1 MIRNLV
7 LCAAVVSAWFSP
19 ASARPSNDEL
29 KVMSFNIRIDTKA
42 DGPNQWSNRRDSA
55 ANMIRFYD
63 IDIFGAQEVF
73 ANQMTDLQ
81 ERLPE
86 YGSIGIGLEDGKSKG
101 QHDPIFWKK
110 ERFELLDHGFFWF
123 AEDINAI
130 GQRAWDAASPRMG
143 SWAILKDKI
152 SKRKLFFMN
161 VHIDH
166 IGQVARR
173 ESAKLILDRLGALAG
188 DLPVIVTGDFN
199 AEPDSEPIRI
209 LLDPANPE
217 HLTHTRSVAPVRYGP
232 EWSYHNY
239 GRLAKNMWLDYIFVR
254 GGLETLRH
262 GCLAEKLDDLYISD
276 HCPVM
281 AGLRFTK

>member
-42 DGPNQWSNRRDSA
+42 DGPNQWSNRRDFA

-173 ESAKLILDRLGALAG
+173 ESAKLILCSA
-188 DLPVIVTGDFN
+188 
-199 AEPDSEPIRI
+199 
-209 LLDPANPE
+209 
-217 HLTHTRSVAPVRYGP
+217 
-232 EWSYHNY
+232 
-239 GRLAKNMWLDYIFVR
+239 
-254 GGLETLRH
+254 
-262 GCLAEKLDDLYISD
+262 
-276 HCPVM
+276 CP
-281 AGLRFTK
+281 

>member
-1 MIRNLV
+1 
-7 LCAAVVSAWFSP
+7 
-19 ASARPSNDEL
+19 
-29 KVMSFNIRIDTKA
+29 
-42 DGPNQWSNRRDSA
+42 
-55 ANMIRFYD
+55 MIRFYD
-63 IDIFGAQEVF
+63 VDIFGAQEVF

-130 GQRAWDAASPRMG
+130 RTTSLGRSQSAHGLLGHPQRQNFEKEA
-143 SWAILKDKI
+143 
-152 SKRKLFFMN
+152 LFLMN

-199 AEPDSEPIRI
+199 AEPDSEPIRY
-209 LLDPANPE
+209 PARSGHPQ

-232 EWSYHNY
+232 ECWSYHNY
-239 GRLAKNMWLDYIFVR
+239 GRLTKNMVAACYIFVR

-262 GCLAEKLDDLYISD
+262 GCLAEKALMTCIFPD

>member
-1 MIRNLV
+1 
-7 LCAAVVSAWFSP
+7 
-19 ASARPSNDEL
+19 
-29 KVMSFNIRIDTKA
+29 
-42 DGPNQWSNRRDSA
+42 
-55 ANMIRFYD
+55 
-63 IDIFGAQEVF
+63 
-73 ANQMTDLQ
+73 MTDLQ

-217 HLTHTRSVAPVRYGP
+217 HLTHTRSVAPNGLTTITAAWLKTCGWTIFSSGVVWKPCGTAVWQKSSMTCIFPTTVR
-232 EWSYHNY
+232 
-239 GRLAKNMWLDYIFVR
+239 
-254 GGLETLRH
+254 
-262 GCLAEKLDDLYISD
+262 
-276 HCPVM
+276 
-281 AGLRFTK
+281 

>member
-42 DGPNQWSNRRDSA
+42 DGPNQWSNRRDFA

-188 DLPVIVTGDFN
+188 DLPVIRHRRFQRRTRFRTD
-199 AEPDSEPIRI
+199 P
-209 LLDPANPE
+209 DPARSGQPRTPDPYAFRRTGS
-217 HLTHTRSVAPVRYGP
+217 LRTRMVLPQ
-232 EWSYHNY
+232 
-239 GRLAKNMWLDYIFVR
+239 
-254 GGLETLRH
+254 LRPP
-262 GCLAEKLDDLYISD
+262 G
-276 HCPVM
+276 
-281 AGLRFTK
+281 